1 MKRLLKNNHGMTLM
15 EILVALTLLMIV
27 IVGTTPVMLSA
38 FDGLYTAGEYTQ
50 DTYQAK
56 SEVEE
61 KLATR
66 NTKDVYNPGFQV
78 NFNNI
83 GEVANIN
90 ARRAVS
96 SLYGSLETLFSNGKV
111 HVSIV
116 SAKTVNDDLPTI
128 ASTDPDD
135 YYEVIIQTTNLD
147 FGDDVKNKFGAAA
160 KVSLNN
166 ESKVEDG
173 NKDCEKIIDLTFI
186 IPDKTQDG
194 EGKIYSYKDKKNHAR
209 IYKDTNGNECEAD
222 PITGRIKVRING
234 FDFTQSPIKI
244 RASYLDEN
252 YKKKTTE
259 TYLFVEQ
266 PTIIAAG
273 ETGTYHYYTS
283 PGVLQTKQIVT
294 ENGKEVTKTTENF
307 GLYGRT
313 MRLNT
318 FTQEE
323 FAINFYNKCTPKIE
337 SGVYSIPAGTIFK
350 SVNWITEDESSV
362 LNPYYVLT
370 GTNGAIYRTYSF
382 KGFDESTFAELSGV
396 DQRPDAT
403 AAAKRAKYKFDTT
416 ITLKDRTATTV
427 YPALWGGDTTHQF
440 GYATYEKAM
449 GYSGSDKCWYTSVE
463 EATND
468 SFENFEANPY
478 STKAKYSYYYNGH
491 TTAFTYMTQNS
502 RKISYILTE
511 TGNAMRRGGLM
522 NGIGDF
528 GEYYNKIW
536 ENFAGKTERASGN
549 AWYHSGND
557 DVMFQTPPIYF
568 TGGSRG
574 GGLNDLEE
582 GFAQIRIKYLTTNSP
597 YSMATQKR
605 YKSEN
610 AFSSNMWLNSDM
622 YTSNVTVTDAVYIP
636 TTSKMSGKMFYVGT
650 VSANAL
656 INQTDAVFENANQT
670 SWEEQSTDDWRYAG
684 YRTAYAVFG
693 NAAEETTSVYKFMYT
708 QNHHEQSAD
717 SYEWFFENST
727 STLYSGGKTS
737 DTYNPYISGTGVE
750 VNSKDGHEF
759 YVYRYVPGGD
769 RSNVAVGTNS
779 CLFND
784 VQFTMGFAS
793 DRAMAYSQIAYGVS
807 DGNVLEA
814 YKGCEP
820 YYFLSHWGDS
830 SHIPTLFMSTANG
843 NYISA
848 LTAIETANQTG
859 KTGSQV
865 NEQYFNSYNN
875 DYYNV
880 WFPGEMY
887 NLTKVATKDGVTV
900 SVGYAVAGSTYQF
913 VDPREDSNTSTAL
926 GGIYNDGVLSAM
938 IGGVDSS
945 LTNLLYYK
953 DNDTFDNYSLST
965 TETDKSAGYNYKNYN
980 GDNFERYTGAKRHWL
995 TGKITG
1001 YNTDKVGQT
1010 DYNLY
1015 DTKGYGTHTRDS
1027 IQFTA
1032 VDIGVQ
1038 RVVTGTTEKAT
1049 YYAYYADNKGR
1060 VFRSKV
1066 AVKSSSVP
1074 NDYDPDAENANQ
1086 NVEVKSLKK
1095 VDYISDVIVQSGDTK
1110 LTDDTIGYMEQLK
1123 PTGINFTDLFDK
1135 ITTLK
1140 IDGKMIFISGKPK
1153 QGSSSLSGI
1162 PVVVGMVND
1171 ETNTIKWTVVYMQV
1185 SGGSYT
1191 SYWIE
1196 DMIVLGD
1203 YFYTVGQ
1210 KGTKGFMTA
1219 IPTSMLRVNL
1229 DKATPSSSCIFTQT
1243 VDTTFGN
1250 ELYIEEVDQRLYT
1263 VAGK

>member
-96 SLYGSLETLFSNGKV
+96 SLYGSVETLFSNGKV

-147 FGDDVKNKFGAAA
+147 FGDDVTNKYEAAA
-160 KVSLNN
+160 KVSLND
-166 ESKVEDG
+166 ESEVEDG

-194 EGKIYSYKDKKNHAR
+194 EGKIYSYKDEKNHAN
-209 IYKDTNGNECEAD
+209 IYMDGEGNECEAD

-244 RASYLDEN
+244 RVSYLDEN

-283 PGVLQTKQIVT
+283 PGVLQTKQIVK

-313 MRLNT
+313 MRIDETNPDGTATTYTDPLHSST
-318 FTQEE
+318 VKIKEGTS
-323 FAINFYNKCTPKIE
+323 AIKD
-337 SGVYSIPAGTIFK
+337 GTVFK
-350 SVNWITEDESSV
+350 SVNWITEDETTGAV
-362 LNPYYVLT
+362 NPYYVLT
-370 GTNGAIYRTYSF
+370 GTNGAIYRTYVF
-382 KGFDESTFAELSGV
+382 NGTNEELSSLLKV
-396 DQRPDAT
+396 QDET
-403 AAAKRAKYKFDTT
+403 YN
-416 ITLKDRTATTV
+416 LKDKTATVV
-427 YPALWGGDTTHQF
+427 YPALWGGDKAHQF
-440 GYATYEKAM
+440 GYSTYGKSMVYDFTDE
-449 GYSGSDKCWYTSVE
+449 SGNERDNGCWYTESGRDTGVGHPR
-463 EATND
+463 
-468 SFENFEANPY
+468 ANVY
-478 STKAKYSYYYNGH
+478 GTSAEYAYYYNGWGQ
-491 TTAFTYMTQNS
+491 TYVYMSQKS

-511 TGNAMRRGGLM
+511 HGLSLRLGGYLAGEADHHKNYNLM
-522 NGIGDF
+522 
-528 GEYYNKIW
+528 W
-536 ENFAGKTERASGN
+536 ENLNNINYPTSYTTNTGFTDKSR
-549 AWYHSGND
+549 WDRRDFYHPTFGSSVITAVWGSDNKD
-557 DVMFQTPPIYF
+557 QTQSQDCPLY
-568 TGGSRG
+568 
-574 GGLNDLEE
+574 LNDK
-582 GFAQIRIKYLTTNSP
+582 GDTDGDMFADIYWGNIRIKYL
-597 YSMATQKR
+597 
-605 YKSEN
+605 
-610 AFSSNMWLNSDM
+610 SNMPLEYFHASGRRGHWNGKPQDGQSSSVRFLNHQQW
-622 YTSNVTVTDAVYIP
+622 SNDGKTYDVYDPKITVTDAVYLP
-636 TTSKMSGKMFYVGT
+636 ALGSMFYVGT
-650 VSANAL
+650 VAADAYLQQNDNLANEDGWVDVYEFQPADSHGAITTYLVRGNEDGTATEVHKYSYPQIDYNGYDFEWSHYNAL
-656 INQTDAVFENANQT
+656 VTDYYLAGKATMTEVKTSDANN
-670 SWEEQSTDDWRYAG
+670 
-684 YRTAYAVFG
+684 V
-693 NAAEETTSVYKFMYT
+693 AEEFFVTRPATPASRLFTDVSFTLGFSSNREYVYSEIVYGMVDGSLKETYK
-708 QNHHEQSAD
+708 
-717 SYEWFFENST
+717 SYEHYYFKSHYKGDTKHIPQAAIVNNEGN
-727 STLYSGGKTS
+727 STLYSQTADNLNK
-737 DTYNPYISGTGVE
+737 
-750 VNSKDGHEF
+750 
-759 YVYRYVPGGD
+759 VY
-769 RSNVAVGTNS
+769 
-779 CLFND
+779 
-784 VQFTMGFAS
+784 
-793 DRAMAYSQIAYGVS
+793 
-807 DGNVLEA
+807 
-814 YKGCEP
+814 
-820 YYFLSHWGDS
+820 
-830 SHIPTLFMSTANG
+830 
-843 NYISA
+843 
-848 LTAIETANQTG
+848 
-859 KTGSQV
+859 
-865 NEQYFNSYNN
+865 N

-887 NLTKVATKDGVTV
+887 NITKLATKDGITVGTGYTV
-900 SVGYAVAGSTYQF
+900 SGSTYQF
-913 VDPREDSNTSTAL
+913 VLGTNDTNTSTAL
-926 GGIYNDGVLSAM
+926 GGIFNDGVLACSIDAN
-938 IGGVDSS
+938 DTS
-945 LTNLLYYK
+945 LENLLYFK
-953 DNDTFDNYSLST
+953 DNASFDGSYLSN
-965 TETDKSAGYNYKNYN
+965 KSGYKTA
-980 GDNFERYTGAKRHWL
+980 FPS
-995 TGKITG
+995 
-1001 YNTDKVGQT
+1001 
-1010 DYNLY
+1010 
-1015 DTKGYGTHTRDS
+1015 GYGTHTRDS

-1038 RVVTGTTEKAT
+1038 RVVTDTTEKAT

-1095 VDYISDVIVQSGDTK
+1095 VEYISDVIVQSGDTK
-1110 LTDDTIGYMEQLK
+1110 LTDDTIGYMEQLQ
-1123 PTGINFTDLFDK
+1123 PTGINFTTLFDK

-1153 QGSSSLSGI
+1153 QGSSSLNGV

-1229 DKATPSSSCIFTQT
+1229 DKETPSSSCIFTQT

-1250 ELYIEEVDQRLYT
+1250 ELYIEEVDQRLYA